1 VCVVLSSSLGDFVLG
16 PNFASELSPKKKT
29 SGLGLY
35 KTYGTTN
42 LVNDLKRAI

>member
-29 SGLGLY
+29 
-35 KTYGTTN
+35 YGTNN
-42 LVNDLKRAI
+42 LVNDLRAI